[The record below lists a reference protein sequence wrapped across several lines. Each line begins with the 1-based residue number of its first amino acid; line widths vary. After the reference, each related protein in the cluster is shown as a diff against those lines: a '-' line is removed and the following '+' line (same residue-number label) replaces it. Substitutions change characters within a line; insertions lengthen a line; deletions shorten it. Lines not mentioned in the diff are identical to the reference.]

1 MGCLGR
7 LGTQSSLPRHGG
19 GALADAEAQERLVFA
34 MPPRKPAKGAAR
46 ERKPAMKRGGRGAS
60 KAPGAGGAPSAG
72 GGGRPKKASAGELR
86 KAKIP
91 KGDAAAHKQQSYYDV
106 DSDDEDYAGRTKAE
120 DEEFG
125 EQKTEFE
132 DLPSDF
138 DDEEIDEDEAFT
150 EEDKRRYGDVN
161 WDSFASGKKKGK
173 KGGSVDFSDEDF
185 DDDEELDDDDD
196 ALGDDGDPLGDGS
209 DEEEELM
216 LESDEDDDDDEGDD
230 DDAAEE
236 EDDEVAE
243 EDGEEGV
250 SEEDGE
256 EEEYE
261 DDDDE
266 GDDDEEDS
274 DDDDDDKTDA
284 LLDDVIGD
292 VRATRVAREVATR
305 GRRLR
310 RGLTEATPESEF
322 GTAPSAGTGG
332 GNGPGALS
340 VASLMAASL
349 GKGVVGGGDDDDDD
363 ARASTHKKNR
373 SLNPLAG
380 ARRRLDRLASNAVV
394 PASAPLPKL
403 ISERVERKAAYQATG
418 EAVSLWQ
425 DSVKANR
432 EKPTLKFTDQERS
445 KAPRVKTLASMN
457 ATFDAGGDGATDFEK
472 AIMAK
477 IKESGLV
484 SGRDV
489 EKAEDLALNALSAE
503 EASERR
509 ARLAKMRNLL
519 FRHELKAKRVKAI
532 KSKTFHRH
540 NRKTGAVKLIDGDG
554 VMVDGDG
561 DDDAALEGLE
571 GEDSAERRREYLR
584 AQERML
590 LKHKNTSRWAKRAI
604 RKGLAHLPGTKEA
617 IAEQLRIGQELKRKI
632 GIGGGGGGD
641 EGDESSETE
650 ASDEDGE
657 DDEPSAG
664 PLSDAVAERRRLA
677 RAKTQTLRA
686 IQDGEKASEEEGGL
700 FALPFMAKAL
710 RKKREAAEA
719 EARALLEDIERAEAE
734 AKRGDAD
741 WTTGDDDDG
750 DNDGAGTWGAGSRSF
765 PTSSPNGY
773 GTGTA
778 AGADGT
784 RGGSDG
790 NDGGAAATRRT
801 FSGGAKASTR
811 AKVSSRRADA
821 EEPSDGN
828 DANGDDA
835 NGEDD
840 EEKEK
845 DDVEDGT
852 GPSEPKPRRG
862 AARAAARAAA
872 AGAAGASEAPSL
884 RPAGVAAATST
895 APREL
900 PRGAGAAK
908 ARHAA
913 RQAGR
918 AGVVDI
924 VADLAT
930 DDGADRDG
938 GFGEDAGLPTAD
950 ADDDDS
956 QRALLARAFAGD
968 DVVAAFDA
976 EKNAE
981 VEAELPKFE
990 TPKRM
995 PGWGGWAED
1004 QAKRPVPKW
1013 QVEAEKKAAR
1023 EKARALKA
1031 RADADLRRVV
1041 ISERFD
1047 KKAAAFNV
1055 EHLPH
1060 GFESREVY
1068 EGAMRHPLGSDVNT
1082 DKSFRDLTRPK
1093 VLKNAGAVI
1102 RPPTLPK
1109 SRKRKAADAA
1119 K

>member
-1 MGCLGR
+1 VSCLGR

-60 KAPGAGGAPSAG
+60 KAPGAGGAPSGG
-72 GGGRPKKASAGELR
+72 GGGRPKKASAGALR

-185 DDDEELDDDDD
+185 DDDDDLDDDDD

-266 GDDDEEDS
+266 GDSDDDDD

-349 GKGVVGGGDDDDDD
+349 GKGVGGDDDDDDDDD

-650 ASDEDGE
+650 ASDEDDE

-741 WTTGDDDDG
+741 WTTGDDDDD

-765 PTSSPNGY
+765 STSSPNGY

-872 AGAAGASEAPSL
+872 AGAAGASEAPSS
-884 RPAGVAAATST
+884 RPATTST

-1119 K
+1119 AK